1 MKDSLN
7 AYELLPPSVNKSIS
21 RVVLSRTFF
30 MFDQIYRENTNI
42 CDTKWAHYENIVYDV
57 SSDTNL
63 VL

>member
-1 MKDSLN
+1 
-7 AYELLPPSVNKSIS
+7 
-21 RVVLSRTFF
+21 
-30 MFDQIYRENTNI
+30 MFDQVCRENTNI